1 MRAAGSTAVAVPVA
15 MFAAASFWL
24 SIKYLVKPGIWMT
37 ERVRPRLLD
46 ARRRGP
52 RSRSRTLP
60 APMGM
65 KTPGKIR
72 GSRHKMAVIRVTI
85 MSYSRNIIS
94 P

>member
-65 KTPGKIR
+65 KTPGKNPWLTSQNGR
-72 GSRHKMAVIRVTI
+72 DSSHDYVV
-85 MSYSRNIIS
+85 
-94 P
+94 